1 MSSLLEKNMTLK
13 TVGII
18 LIILG
23 VIFAVISAV
32 LFIQS
37 ILLTN
42 QYLKKK
48 INEQDKDRK
57 K

>member
-1 MSSLLEKNMTLK
+1 MTLK

-32 LFIQS
+32 FFIQS
-37 ILLTN
+37 ILLIN